1 MYLYLPTYGS
11 VSFVL
16 MQEGSSDRSQVF
28 SATRWLT
35 CPVVG
40 LGLLEGRAWP
50 SVRDGL
56 GPVRGFSSKPAG
68 TIGELCASRALTFNE
83 PERPG
88 QNFGPDFS
96 CHFAAEGAQ
105 KKLAAR
111 PVRCP
116 YWSSQLFFRSAGD
129 ARRNSCFQKVWFC
142 VDETAVCKIQIL

>member
-1 MYLYLPTYGS
+1 MIYTFIYILYIYIYGS

-16 MQEGSSDRSQVF
+16 MQEGSSDRSHVF

-105 KKLAAR
+105 KKLTTLARHRSRPSGSRLPARTGCLAAQ
-111 PVRCP
+111 PHP
-116 YWSSQLFFRSAGD
+116 P
-129 ARRNSCFQKVWFC
+129 
-142 VDETAVCKIQIL
+142 

>member
-1 MYLYLPTYGS
+1 MIYTFIYILYIYIYGS

-83 PERPG
+83 PEGLARILG
-88 QNFGPDFS
+88 QIFHAILPQRV
-96 CHFAAEGAQ
+96 H
-105 KKLAAR
+105 KK
-111 PVRCP
+111 
-116 YWSSQLFFRSAGD
+116 
-129 ARRNSCFQKVWFC
+129 N
-142 VDETAVCKIQIL
+142 